1 MKNRQGAK
9 KLYKAHKTW
18 IAAGLAA
25 ATLFSVQALG
35 TQTVAADATPA
46 QTETATK
53 TELLNVI
60 AGNKDQF
67 AQQGVGNVTDTVTG
81 KSFYGDLDAL
91 KAQVE
96 NGTITSKT
104 QLFEALKPV
113 MEGFKEYTKEQ
124 FKRQVAAVGN
134 QIYTPTGRTY
144 FGQIDYLFNNA
155 TVTSDDD
162 STNLNLDY
170 SALQDVLDAA
180 KEAASKKTIKI
191 DYINEDNN
199 EVVGQTSYTIDRS
212 AAVSYDQVKENL
224 PKDYRLDTTNKGRY
238 DEANNKYYVPVKA
251 TKTIKVDLIDEETNE
266 VLNGLSYTVDKGS
279 GVPAAE
285 VEKELPAGY
294 TIDAANIKY
303 DEKYNKY
310 YVPVKAPSKTIKVD
324 YIDTTT
330 LEVLK
335 QTSYTVAS
343 KGGVSRDQIESDV
356 PAGYTI
362 DETQIGWDQANNKY
376 YVGVYKKAKVTPTT
390 TVTTPKTPATPTKT
404 STSKSTT
411 QAKTAPATKKATKTL
426 PKTGDT
432 TNTVASSIGVVAV
445 IGALFGLAG
454 TTKKRA

>member
-1 MKNRQGAK
+1 MKNRRGAK

-35 TQTVAADATPA
+35 TQTVAADTTPE
-46 QTETATK
+46 QTQTATK
-53 TELLNVI
+53 TELLNAV
-60 AGNKDQF
+60 ANNKNHF
-67 AQQGVGNVTDTVTG
+67 AQQGIGNVSDTVTG

-124 FKRQVAAVGN
+124 FKKQVAAVGN

-155 TVTSDDD
+155 TVTSDAD

-170 SALQDVLDAA
+170 TALQEVLDAA
-180 KEAASKKTIKI
+180 KEAATTKTVKVDLI
-191 DYINEDNN
+191 DEDTDVVVKQLSYTVAKNAGVPYAEVEN
-199 EVVGQTSYTIDRS
+199 EVPAGYRIDKTKGFT
-212 AAVSYDQVKENL
+212 D
-224 PKDYRLDTTNKGRY
+224 PKTGKH
-238 DEANNKYYVPVKA
+238 YVALKA
-251 TKTIKVDLIDEETNE
+251 TKTIKIDLIDEDTNV
-266 VLNGLSYTVDKGS
+266 VLKQLTYTVDQGA
-279 GVPAAE
+279 GVPLDK
-285 VEKELPAGY
+285 VQGELPTGY
-294 TIDAANIKY
+294 TIDQAKSNQQNGKY
-303 DEKYNKY
+303 H
-310 YVPVKAPSKTIKVD
+310 VAVKAPNKTIKID

-330 LEVLK
+330 LEVVK
-335 QTSYTVAS
+335 QTSYSVPAH
-343 KGGVSRDQIESDV
+343 GAVSEQEVKDNV
-356 PAGYTI
+356 PAGYLI
-362 DETQIGWDQANNKY
+362 DPSQIRHDPAKNKY
-376 YVGVYKKAKVTPTT
+376 YVGVYKEKTAIVTP
-390 TVTTPKTPATPTKT
+390 TPKTPTKTPAPTKT
-404 STSKSTT
+404 AAKAATTTS
-411 QAKTAPATKKATKTL
+411 AKKATKTL